1 MKKWILYYGTVVL
14 AILIGALLAPQAVAL
29 HATSLVPVFCLVML
43 FVITSKWYFTKGG
56 GRGSDCGFKFVK
68 IKGEKGYFQ
77 EVHEKNVLPFE
88 EDARRIWLA
97 ARLLAPAFFSVC
109 RVLFSVEQTVG
120 VAPARCVWW
129 RRFDLPNGILAK
141 RSQKSSSTKRKS
153 PARATAARGAWK
165 LEIRIREGFAKIRC
179 SRTDALKVPLCFF
192 FIWT

>member
-43 FVITSKWYFTKGG
+43 LVLTSKWYFTKGG

-97 ARLLAPAFFSVC
+97 ARLLAPAFFPFV
-109 RVLFSVEQTVG
+109 VFFSPWNKQWAWLLLVAFGGGALIYQTVY
-120 VAPARCVWW
+120 WQKE
-129 RRFDLPNGILAK
+129 AK
-141 RSQKSSSTKRKS
+141 KAAVQKEKALREQQQ
-153 PARATAARGAWK
+153 REELGNWK
-165 LEIRIREGFAKIRC
+165 
-179 SRTDALKVPLCFF
+179 
-192 FIWT
+192 